1 MPVRRVYPVPSDIEI
16 AQMAELIPI
25 VEIAAKVG
33 LSEDDL
39 DLYGRWKAKVHLD
52 VLHRLKDWPNG
63 KYVGGSSRVDL
74 QACKLGTGRRFTTS

>member
-1 MPVRRVYPVPSDIEI
+1 MPVKRVYPVPSDIEI

-39 DLYGRWKAKVHLD
+39 DPLRQVEGQG
-52 VLHRLKDWPNG
+52 PP
-63 KYVGGSSRVDL
+63 
-74 QACKLGTGRRFTTS
+74 GTSCTG